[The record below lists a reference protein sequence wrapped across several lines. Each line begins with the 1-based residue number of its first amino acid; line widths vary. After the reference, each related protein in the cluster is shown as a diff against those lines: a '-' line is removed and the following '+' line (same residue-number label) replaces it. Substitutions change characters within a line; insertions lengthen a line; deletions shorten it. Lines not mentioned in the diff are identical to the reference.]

1 MKYIALFSFILLMH
15 ISPSDANTVTARD
28 FDHQV
33 QFSQTQINEHSYH
46 LKVLRLNGA
55 SFETMSVF
63 AFRKSFELCG
73 HYGFNMEVIG
83 GVELFN
89 DRAAMP
95 NKIFPALELNVH
107 CAT

>member
-1 MKYIALFSFILLMH
+1 MKIITFFVLLMYFNPV
-15 ISPSDANTVTARD
+15 SSNTVTERD

-33 QFSQTQINEHSYH
+33 QFSQTQIDETSYL
-46 LKVLRLNGA
+46 LKVLRLNGV

-89 DRAAMP
+89 DKAAMP
-95 NKIFPALELNVH
+95 NKIFPALEVKVH